1 MFKTL
6 IKIPRF
12 LLKEHKIN
20 LFFFI
25 IFSLFIPIFE
35 SIGVASL
42 GAVILFVLD
51 IENFINLIPGETN
64 RSILTGM
71 DKKQLIFYS
80 SLLFVIILTIK
91 NLFILL
97 YFFFEGNFKRQIGN
111 YHSELLFRKFIDQNY
126 IDLITYN
133 LSNIQN
139 EILVQAKK
147 ISGLIFL
154 TAGFVKDIILALIF
168 IITLFLMNFK
178 ATLFLL
184 ALSLIISVSFFYLTS
199 KKIKLIGGR
208 IRLLEGE
215 LVKIVRST
223 FEGFKIIILFG
234 KKYFFSSKFSNA
246 LSEMTKHEL
255 WYFVLSKIPRLM
267 FEMIFAVSLVAFLNI
282 FVLQELDINEVLP
295 YLVFLSLITMR
306 MLPIFPN
313 INLIIAQMKIHQI
326 AVEKIIDLL
335 LQTSKSPNSKKIMY
349 KKEEKENLFKKIE
362 NLNLIKINFKFPK
375 SNNKILNDFSYS
387 FDTNKLYALAGRS
400 GTGKS
405 TLVDLI
411 TGMLEPDSGQVLSGR
426 ISIFENLKSW
436 QNKVGYVPQ
445 ENFLINDTVKKNIC
459 FGEDE
464 EKIDN
469 KRLNDAINQS
479 DLRDFINN
487 LPKQENTE
495 IADRGINISGGQ
507 RQRIGL
513 ARALYQNRNVLLL
526 DEATSSVDTE
536 TEEAILKTL
545 HKIKKDRI
553 IIMIAHRQSTIEKCD
568 QIINLEKLK

>member
-306 MLPIFPN
+306 MLPIFTN

>member
-306 MLPIFPN
+306 MLPIFTN

-349 KKEEKENLFKKIE
+349 KKEEKENLLKKIE

-375 SNNKILNDFSYS
+375 SNNKILNNFSYS
-387 FDTNKLYALAGRS
+387 FDTNKLYALVGRS

-405 TLVDLI
+405 TLVDII
-411 TGMLEPDSGQVLSGR
+411 TGVLEPDSGQVLSGR
-426 ISIFENLKSW
+426 ISIFENLINW
-436 QNKVGYVPQ
+436 QSKVGYVPQ
-445 ENFLINDTVKKNIC
+445 ENFLINDTIKNNIC
-459 FGEDE
+459 FGMDE

-487 LPKQENTE
+487 LPKKENSE

-526 DEATSSVDTE
+526 DEATSSVDTD
-536 TEEAILKTL
+536 TEDAILKTL
-545 HKIKKDRI
+545 HKIKNNRI
-553 IIMIAHRQSTIEKCD
+553 IIMIAHRQSSIEKCD
-568 QIINLEKLK
+568 QIINLERFR

>member
-1 MFKTL
+1 MIKTL
-6 IKIPRF
+6 IKIPKF
-12 LLKEHKIN
+12 LLKKHKIN

-25 IFSLFIPIFE
+25 IFSLFIPLFE

-51 IENFINLIPGETN
+51 IKNFIHLIPGETN

-71 DKKQLIFYS
+71 DKTQLIFYS

-184 ALSLIISVSFFYLTS
+184 ALSLIITVSFFYLTS

-255 WYFVLSKIPRLM
+255 WYFILSKIPRLM
-267 FEMIFAVSLVAFLNI
+267 FEMIFAVSLIAFLNI
-282 FVLQELDINEVLP
+282 FVLQELDINKVLP

-306 MLPIFPN
+306 MLPIFTN

-400 GTGKS
+400 GIGKS
-405 TLVDLI
+405 TLIDLI
-411 TGMLEPDSGQVLSGR
+411 TGVLEPDSGQVLYGR
-426 ISIFENLKSW
+426 VNIFENLKNW
-436 QNKVGYVPQ
+436 QNKIGYVPQ
-445 ENFLINDTVKKNIC
+445 ENFLINDSIKNNIC

-464 EKIDN
+464 EKIN
-469 KRLNDAINQS
+469 HKRLNDAINQS

-487 LPKQENTE
+487 LPKKENTE

-545 HKIKKDRI
+545 HKIKNDRI

>member
-1 MFKTL
+1 VIKTL
-6 IKIPRF
+6 IKIPKF
-12 LLKEHKIN
+12 LLKKHKIN

-25 IFSLFIPIFE
+25 IFSLFIPLFE

-51 IENFINLIPGETN
+51 IKNFIHLIPGETN

-71 DKKQLIFYS
+71 DKTQLIFYS

-184 ALSLIISVSFFYLTS
+184 ALSLIITVSFFYLTS

-255 WYFVLSKIPRLM
+255 WYFILSKIPRLM

-282 FVLQELDINEVLP
+282 FVLQELDINKVLP

-306 MLPIFPN
+306 MLPIFTN

-400 GTGKS
+400 GIGKS
-405 TLVDLI
+405 TLIDLI
-411 TGMLEPDSGQVLSGR
+411 TGVLEPDSGQVLYGR
-426 ISIFENLKSW
+426 VNIFENLKNW
-436 QNKVGYVPQ
+436 QNKIGYVPQ
-445 ENFLINDTVKKNIC
+445 ENFLINDSIKNNIC

-464 EKIDN
+464 EKIN
-469 KRLNDAINQS
+469 HKRLNDAINQS

-545 HKIKKDRI
+545 HKIKNDRI

>member
-1 MFKTL
+1 MIKTL
-6 IKIPRF
+6 IKIPKF
-12 LLKEHKIN
+12 LLKKHKIN
-20 LFFFI
+20 SFFFI
-25 IFSLFIPIFE
+25 IFSLFIPLFE

-64 RSILTGM
+64 RNILTGM
-71 DKKQLIFYS
+71 DKTQLIFYS

-97 YFFFEGNFKRQIGN
+97 YFFFEGNLKRQIGN
-111 YHSELLFRKFIDQNY
+111 YHSELLFKKFIDQNY

-184 ALSLIISVSFFYLTS
+184 GLSLIITVSFFYLTS

-234 KKYFFSSKFSNA
+234 KKYFFSSKFSDA

-255 WYFVLSKIPRLM
+255 WYFILSKIPKLM
-267 FEMIFAVSLVAFLNI
+267 FEMIFAVSLVTFLNI
-282 FVLQELDINEVLP
+282 FVLRETDINEVLP

-306 MLPIFPN
+306 MLPIFTN

-326 AVEKIIDLL
+326 AVEKIVDLL

-387 FDTNKLYALAGRS
+387 FDTNKLYALVGRS

-411 TGMLEPDSGQVLSGR
+411 TGVLEADSGKILSGK
-426 ISIFENLKSW
+426 INIFENLKSW
-436 QNKVGYVPQ
+436 QSKVGYVPQ
-445 ENFLINDTVKKNIC
+445 ESFLINDTIKNNIC

-464 EKIDN
+464 EKINN

-487 LPKQENTE
+487 LPKQENSE

-526 DEATSSVDTE
+526 DEATSSVDAE
-536 TEEAILKTL
+536 TEESILKTL
-545 HKIKKDRI
+545 HKIKNDRI

>member
-1 MFKTL
+1 VIKTL
-6 IKIPRF
+6 IKIPKF
-12 LLKEHKIN
+12 LLKKHKIN

-25 IFSLFIPIFE
+25 IFSLFIPLFE

-51 IENFINLIPGETN
+51 IKNFIHLIPGETN

-71 DKKQLIFYS
+71 DKTQLIFYS

-126 IDLITYN
+126 IDWITYN

-184 ALSLIISVSFFYLTS
+184 ALSLIITVSFFYLTS

-255 WYFVLSKIPRLM
+255 WYFILSKIPRLM

-282 FVLQELDINEVLP
+282 FVLQELDINKVLP

-306 MLPIFPN
+306 MLPIFTN

-400 GTGKS
+400 GIGKS
-405 TLVDLI
+405 TLIDLI
-411 TGMLEPDSGQVLSGR
+411 TGVLEPDSGQVLYGR
-426 ISIFENLKSW
+426 VNIFENLKNW
-436 QNKVGYVPQ
+436 QNKIGYVPQ
-445 ENFLINDTVKKNIC
+445 ENFLINDSIKNNIC

-464 EKIDN
+464 EKIN
-469 KRLNDAINQS
+469 HKRLNDAINQS

-545 HKIKKDRI
+545 HKIKNDRI